1 MHLLAQRKRS
11 AYRIRIE
18 ESRGDPV
25 TGIISPEVEVRS
37 MVTITFPDREVEKKA
52 LAFLLGRFSG
62 RVLRS
67 GEHLVPEAALEALAD
82 QNIPFTRMSPVSG
95 GR

>member
-1 MHLLAQRKRS
+1 
-11 AYRIRIE
+11 
-18 ESRGDPV
+18 
-25 TGIISPEVEVRS
+25 

-67 GEHLVPEAALEALAD
+67 GEHLVPEAALEVLA
-82 QNIPFTRMSPVSG
+82 NEIIPFTVHG
-95 GR
+95 KTTH